1 MLDELP
7 GELLAGEVLLVR
19 LLLHGGVRILSEEL
33 LLVGLLVGLRLAGGV
48 GLLTGEVLLV
58 GLQLAGGVGILTGE
72 VLLVGLRLTREV
84 LLAGD
89 KEEMLLLAVLA
100 ELTDCSM
107 ETSSSIISRE

>member
-48 GLLTGEVLLV
+48 GLLTGEVLL
-58 GLQLAGGVGILTGE
+58 AGDTGE
-72 VLLVGLRLTREV
+72 KGEV
-84 LLAGD
+84 
-89 KEEMLLLAVLA
+89 LLLAVLA
-100 ELTDCSM
+100 GLTGCSM
-107 ETSSSIISRE
+107 GTLSSIISRE